1 VKIVLIRHADAGDP
15 DPVRHPDDRTRP
27 LVPAGEREHA
37 AIARGLAK
45 LDLGVTHVFT
55 SPFLRARQ
63 TAEITVNA
71 LGWRGTPEAVEALGD
86 RFTVDGLLQELRR
99 LPNEAVVM
107 CFGHE
112 PHLSRF
118 AAHLLHPE
126 GAVKLAL
133 AKSGVIAL
141 ECSATPARGMG
152 RLMFMV
158 PPVEMQRLLRSG
170 AG

>member
-1 VKIVLIRHADAGDP
+1 MRIVLIRHADAGDA
-15 DPVRHPDDRTRP
+15 DPGRYPDDRLRP
-27 LVPAGEREHA
+27 LVPAGEEAHA

-63 TAEITVNA
+63 TAGITARAV
-71 LGWRGTPEAVEALGD
+71 GWEGTPVVTEALGD
-86 RFTVDGLLQELRR
+86 RFSVPALFEELAR
-99 LPNEAVVM
+99 LPGDAVVM

-118 AAHLLHPE
+118 AAHLLHRQ
-126 GAVKLAL
+126 GAVRIAL

-141 ECSATPARGMG
+141 ECYAAPAPGMA
-152 RLMFMV
+152 RLVFML
-158 PPVEMQRLLRSG
+158 PPGELLRLLG
-170 AG
+170 